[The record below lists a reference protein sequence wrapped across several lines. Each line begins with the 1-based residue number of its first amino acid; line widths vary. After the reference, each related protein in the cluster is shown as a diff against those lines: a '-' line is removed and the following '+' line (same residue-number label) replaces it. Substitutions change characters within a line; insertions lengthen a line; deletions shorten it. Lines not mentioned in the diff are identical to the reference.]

1 MGEKGF
7 FGATRSEINR
17 MKNEVN
23 KDYGLSKGTKKK
35 KRKARRKKR

>member
-23 KDYGLSKGTKKK
+23 KDYGLSKVAKK

>member
-1 MGEKGF
+1 MAEKGF

-23 KDYGLSKGTKKK
+23 KDYGLAKPKKK
-35 KRKARRKKR
+35 SKSRRRKKR